1 MVVKNMKNSNNNKN
15 NNNASIKDNSG
26 SAVND
31 NDRINTNVNIKI
43 DMGQP
48 QIQKPKRRVKRKPK
62 VQPEIPTQVP
72 KNGLAPVPL
81 GATYMPSSSTYDTS
95 LPAFRPTF
103 ESTRVPT
110 GIDGGIIIPP
120 PVAPIAPFVPAP
132 VPAPEDGYRL
142 GAGTPAYSDR
152 GAMGSSAPPVFSREL
167 TPAPVSREYT
177 PMSIAPV
184 SREITPMSAMS
195 AMSRDSGVSQTSYGS
210 DLVPYIPPPIGYL
223 PNTFTTYQ
231 MGQQQFERPQ
241 LMSESRDQSPL
252 FPPRP
257 LSTPRPPKKAIVTPV
272 PRPSPVPE
280 TPTIIRPSF
289 PTTPP
294 PEVQQLLR
302 NQADQGAKF
311 NASIELKRFV
321 RGAINRNKLE
331 KINNAVEVLQYQTR
345 EFLAKKRIREEDSK
359 RLKALTT
366 LQGYVRKQIQ
376 QPENISKNFLD
387 SLIDDVEREV
397 SAEERI
403 QQFYGERGGSGIRE
417 VRPEIAVKEGL
428 SPSLTEMSGAT
439 TYDIPSPSGTLSGF
453 DENRRQRLRELEAQL
468 GIRSD
473 ISIQPI
479 IPEEPMMTERERVK
493 QELLQ
498 AQQEIADRMKSIE
511 EPPQEPPKESPKEE
525 EKARKRELK
534 KQAKQ
539 TEKELKRLEAEAQKL
554 VEQRQREQTQQDE
567 EKQRQKQIAEDIKK
581 AGEAQKKL
589 DEERRANA
597 QKRREATRRKL
608 DAIKSRQARTIQNAF
623 RNKKARE
630 IRDTLDNLI
639 TGVEFQ
645 VEEEETQRLIKE
657 AEEEQKRIKTE
668 RAKAKREAFLKE
680 EREKAIKLQ
689 KINDEVKGVLDD
701 LVNNV
706 ELNILQQ
713 ETEAEL
719 AKAEAIRLE
728 QQRQLEELTK
738 QRELEILN
746 QRKKA
751 EELIRRQKET
761 IKNAKTEIEINDIQ
775 TEIDETTKHLK
786 RIEETYKK
794 IVKTNKQIT
803 EAGLDIITKGKI
815 KEIEFDADEFD
826 KFIESIPNTKK
837 VIDDTIK
844 QIDEINKKDLSKY
857 KEKVREEKRQ
867 ELITKIKERNA
878 LKLLGKVIK
887 QKADR
892 NLIANLIKQRLLNDE
907 RKKIEE
913 EQRQKI
919 LISTMKRV
927 AGGIQIGAV
936 VRRTLAQQDYNEIKE
951 AITKLQSNVKGQLS
965 RLALINEVNT
975 IKDAT
980 DKLQSV
986 ISSREERK
994 NLNQMRNAITEI
1006 QSQIRRYQPYE
1017 NYKTKLEDLN
1027 KEVTI
1032 GLLRTQQELTDI
1044 ENKIN
1049 SVKGQE
1055 KQTAINQ
1062 EFKRLRD
1069 EFVILT
1075 KEKEAKAEAERKANE
1090 PSLLS
1095 KGLGFFGSA
1104 IKSVAKGTADVAIS
1118 AKKAYDDRQERLRIE
1133 AEKQLKIKSANIIKE
1148 AIKKKISEPER
1159 QKLID
1164 LQVQKELDKLQKIS
1178 ESFVGLVTGEKA
1190 IIKNKIREYETIL
1203 KLKPLTQEQKADY
1216 FKLKNEY
1223 NKILNE
1229 EDIKRKQAEVKAK
1242 TEAEAKAKIEAEAKE
1257 QERIRQAELANIERE
1272 ESGRRRQEERLR
1284 KKELEKL
1291 QKEVEEA
1298 PVAKTKS
1305 LTEKE
1310 KRIKELQE
1318 QQKIYEEES
1327 RAKAQASREQRAVE
1341 KQQETKK
1348 KFEEDIKKALKGDFV
1363 IDPRRILTDKKD
1375 ADKVLIAT
1383 FNLTDKEEKD
1393 IKAKSKVGSDQW
1405 DKPKLPKKILKS
1417 SKVLP
1422 ELNALEI
1429 ELKNNKEFRDAAEK
1443 SYKNRF
1449 DKLDKTYPIFEKII
1463 KNNPNYSNLQKYNW
1477 WDLNVEFSYYDL
1489 SVV

>member
-1 MVVKNMKNSNNNKN
+1 MVIKNMKNSNNNKN
-15 NNNASIKDNSG
+15 NNNASIKENSG

-72 KNGLAPVPL
+72 VKNGLAPVPL

-110 GIDGGIIIPP
+110 GIDGGIIIPT
-120 PVAPIAPFVPAP
+120 PVAPIPPFVPAP
-132 VPAPEDGYRL
+132 APEDGFRL
-142 GAGTPAYSDR
+142 GTPAYSDR

-184 SREITPMSAMS
+184 SREITPMSAIS

-210 DLVPYIPPPIGYL
+210 DLVPYIPPPVGYL
-223 PNTFTTYQ
+223 PETFTTYQ
-231 MGQQQFERPQ
+231 MEQQRFERPQ
-241 LMSESRDQSPL
+241 LMSESREQSPL

-272 PRPSPVPE
+272 PRPSPFPE
-280 TPTIIRPSF
+280 TPTITRPSF

-294 PEVQQLLR
+294 PEVQQLLK
-302 NQADQGAKF
+302 NQAEQGAKF
-311 NASIELKRFV
+311 NASTELKRFV

-428 SPSLTEMSGAT
+428 SPSLTERSGAT

-453 DENRRQRLRELEAQL
+453 DERRRQRLRDLESQL

-539 TEKELKRLEAEAQKL
+539 AEKELKRLEEEAQKL
-554 VEQRQREQTQQDE
+554 MEQRQQEQKAKKTQEDE

-581 AGEAQKKL
+581 AEETQKKL

-630 IRDTLDNLI
+630 IRDTLDNVI

-657 AEEEQKRIKTE
+657 AEAEQKRIKTE

-680 EREKAIKLQ
+680 EREKAMKLQ
-689 KINDEVKGVLDD
+689 KLNDEVKGVLDD

-706 ELNILQQ
+706 ELNVLQQ

-738 QRELEILN
+738 QRELEVLN

-761 IKNAKTEIEINDIQ
+761 IKNAKTEMEINDIQ

-815 KEIEFDADEFD
+815 KEIEFDANEFD

-837 VIDDTIK
+837 VIDDTQKKIK
-844 QIDEINKKDLSKY
+844 Q
-857 KEKVREEKRQ
+857 V
-867 ELITKIKERNA
+867 
-878 LKLLGKVIK
+878 
-887 QKADR
+887 
-892 NLIANLIKQRLLNDE
+892 
-907 RKKIEE
+907 
-913 EQRQKI
+913 
-919 LISTMKRV
+919 
-927 AGGIQIGAV
+927 
-936 VRRTLAQQDYNEIKE
+936 
-951 AITKLQSNVKGQLS
+951 
-965 RLALINEVNT
+965 
-975 IKDAT
+975 AT
-980 DKLQSV
+980 DKRLQ
-986 ISSREERK
+986 
-994 NLNQMRNAITEI
+994 
-1006 QSQIRRYQPYE
+1006 YQ
-1017 NYKTKLEDLN
+1017 
-1027 KEVTI
+1027 
-1032 GLLRTQQELTDI
+1032 
-1044 ENKIN
+1044 
-1049 SVKGQE
+1049 
-1055 KQTAINQ
+1055 
-1062 EFKRLRD
+1062 
-1069 EFVILT
+1069 
-1075 KEKEAKAEAERKANE
+1075 
-1090 PSLLS
+1090 
-1095 KGLGFFGSA
+1095 
-1104 IKSVAKGTADVAIS
+1104 
-1118 AKKAYDDRQERLRIE
+1118 DRQERLF
-1133 AEKQLKIKSANIIKE
+1133 N
-1148 AIKKKISEPER
+1148 IKKKSAM
-1159 QKLID
+1159 KLIGK
-1164 LQVQKELDKLQKIS
+1164 VIRDKLDRKIIFNKLEQS
-1178 ESFVGLVTGEKA
+1178 FLNDEYENEIAKIEDVLKQQESKVINMRFE
-1190 IIKNKIREYETIL
+1190 KIRERIRKETEPSAL
-1203 KLKPLTQEQKADY
+1203 RKGLSFGLGALGKLAIGTGKLAIGTGNLVVKGVVKSKQMLDERAERLAREQEELEKE
-1216 FKLKNEY
+1216 L
-1223 NKILNE
+1223 
-1229 EDIKRKQAEVKAK
+1229 KRKQSAIILQKNVRGKLAREEYKKLLKAK
-1242 TEAEAKAKIEAEAKE
+1242 EDEANSITNRVKGIFDSFSFFSSKSEEPKKE
-1257 QERIRQAELANIERE
+1257 EPKKVNEDEKERERIRQAELANIERE

-1327 RAKAQASREQRAVE
+1327 KAKAQASREQRVIE

-1383 FNLTDKEEKD
+1383 FNLTDKEEQD

-1417 SKVLP
+1417 SKILP